1 MSKRWGLPAQSAG
14 YGRCKPFGSLM
25 ARLVFGLAMV
35 SWPGFLSALPAAT
48 DEATDVMRRMQVL
61 LRADTNEARYT
72 MRVITPEWQR
82 EIRLQSWDDRP
93 CRRFFIRILAPRK
106 DRDTTFLKVG
116 PNLWMYIPR
125 LERDI
130 RIPPSM
136 MLSAWMGSDFTNDD
150 LVKSASIV
158 DDYTHRI
165 LSRDDEAFVIESL
178 PRPEA
183 PVVWGKLVHRIRRDG
198 IPLWAEYYDEHGQLL
213 RRLRFEAVREVGG
226 RRIPTRWIMQPLTRP
241 GHETVLILEDASFNI
256 PLDARIFERAHLR
269 RRD

>member
-1 MSKRWGLPAQSAG
+1 MTRL
-14 YGRCKPFGSLM
+14 FLLF
-25 ARLVFGLAMV
+25 LVFTLTLIHARPVLA
-35 SWPGFLSALPAAT
+35 G
-48 DEATDVMRRMQVL
+48 EAHDVMRRMQVL
-61 LRADTNEARYT
+61 LRADTNRARYT
-72 MRVITPEWQR
+72 MQVITPEWRR

-93 CRRFFIRILAPRK
+93 GRRFFIRILAPRK

-116 PNLWMYIPR
+116 PNLWMYIPK

-150 LVKSASIV
+150 LVKSSSIV

-165 LSRDDEAFVIESL
+165 LSRDDDTFVIESL

-183 PVVWGKLVHRIRRDG
+183 PVVWGRLVHRIRRDG
-198 IPLWAEYYDEHGQLL
+198 IPLLAEYYDEHGQLM
-213 RRLRFEAVREVGG
+213 RRLSFEAVREVGG
-226 RRIPTRWIMQPLTRP
+226 RRIPTRWIMRPVTRP
-241 GHETVLILEDASFNI
+241 GHETVLILEDAAFNI

-269 RRD
+269 RRDE